1 MVEKTVQLNEQ
12 TLQAAQT
19 YHTDILESRLDAML
33 DRLALK
39 VESSHSDAFAKRPK
53 VESIS

>member
-1 MVEKTVQLNEQ
+1 MQLNEQ

-39 VESSHSDAFAKRPK
+39 VESSHADAFAKRPK